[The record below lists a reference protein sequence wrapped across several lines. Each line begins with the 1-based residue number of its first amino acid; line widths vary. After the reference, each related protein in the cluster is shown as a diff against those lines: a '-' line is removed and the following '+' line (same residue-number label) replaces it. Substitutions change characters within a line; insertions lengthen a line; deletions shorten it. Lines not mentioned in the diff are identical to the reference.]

1 MNTTTKN
8 THHKANAK
16 PKAKANAHAKPKAN
30 AHAKPNKANANAKP
44 NKAKSGL
51 RSLPEKTLKQIVK
64 RLDKLLK
71 TMLPKKMQK

>member
-30 AHAKPNKANANAKP
+30 AHAKP